1 MNLDGFNIKRWI
13 GALLLIAAGVMTV
26 VMAVSTNNQIRALNE
41 KGLSL
46 QDDYASSIQ
55 KVTQIS
61 ELLNKIPALEHKH
74 ILASSK
80 TEKEKYTGE
89 MTSYQNDLLNRIYN
103 LENELDEESRKYLY
117 EAKEAFAFFTTNT
130 MQVQDYSFK
139 GMRSKAWDY
148 SKSESE
154 PSLKAAIAN
163 IDSLRDSMMATN
175 ILYKQ
180 ELEQE
185 AEEVRSSAYNKL
197 YFVLFLIVA
206 SIVLFLLP
214 NLKSAIGSSKTAP
227 AEPEPAIPGPQ
238 TGTARSESGRS
249 DKPEGWM
256 PRSSAAKAE
265 EGYPRTR
272 PSGAPEG
279 LSGIGIT
286 PDDIKN
292 RVTQREENRSK
303 VSRLLN
309 EASELSSRMGAGTA
323 DLDNFDK
330 LFDNSR
336 KVTRLLKS
344 ISDISTSSII
354 DAQETTIK
362 LAKVGEYEVRKL
374 AYAALKISKEI
385 QDLMLDNYNKMVAS
399 IKEAERF
406 GKELQGTI
414 ASVSQVSRVLEEA
427 RGSEDLID
435 SLENYMQ
442 ATGRAETVESRPGM
456 ERESPPEADG
466 QLESEKFASELEPE
480 ISPESDLPEAEDK
493 KVDRILDDV
502 GKTEEE
508 LREIKESVDNDNPQ
522 EEGKGENK
530 LEDSE
535 DDDSVVKELSDNDI
549 EEALANTAIEDE
561 QGGSESGFDDKKSE
575 EFNEKD
581 SDDDLLNMIEQESS
595 EEKQP
600 VAN

>member
-13 GALLLIAAGVMTV
+13 GALLLIAAGIMTV
-26 VMAVSTNNQIRALNE
+26 VMAVSTNNRVRALNE

-80 TEKEKYTGE
+80 TEKEKYTSE
-89 MTSYQNDLLNRIYN
+89 MTSYQNDLLNRIYS

-214 NLKSAIGSSKTAP
+214 NLKSAISSSKTSP
-227 AEPEPAIPGPQ
+227 AKPESAIPGPQ
-238 TGTARSESGRS
+238 TGTARSGSGRS
-249 DKPEGWM
+249 DKSEGWM
-256 PRSSAAKAE
+256 PGSAAKTG

-272 PSGAPEG
+272 PPGAPEG

-292 RVTQREENRSK
+292 RVTEREENRSR

-309 EASELSSRMGAGTA
+309 EASELSSRMGPGTA

-336 KVTRLLKS
+336 QVTGLLKS

-442 ATGRAETVESRPGM
+442 ATAPAGPVESGPGM
-456 ERESPPEADG
+456 EQEAPREADG

-480 ISPESDLPEAEDK
+480 ISPESDLPEAHDK

-508 LREIKESVDNDNPQ
+508 LREIKESVDKDNPQ
-522 EEGKGENK
+522 EEGRDENK
-530 LEDSE
+530 PEDSE

-549 EEALANTAIEDE
+549 EEALANTAMEDE
-561 QGGSESGFDDKKSE
+561 KGGSEPGSDDKKPE
-575 EFNEKD
+575 EFDEKD
-581 SDDDLLNMIEQESS
+581 SGDDLLNMIEQESS